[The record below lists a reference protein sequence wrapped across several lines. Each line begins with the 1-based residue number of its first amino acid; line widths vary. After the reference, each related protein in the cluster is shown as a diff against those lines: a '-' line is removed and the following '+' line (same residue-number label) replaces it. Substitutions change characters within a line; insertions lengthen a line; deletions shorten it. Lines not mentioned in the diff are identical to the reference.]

1 MSYSYFMHESCIKS
15 IYFMF
20 HQSAISCNKN
30 ECNIKKTLRHLMV
43 MIFYNKKLSFTVTHV
58 V

>member
-1 MSYSYFMHESCIKS
+1 
-15 IYFMF
+15 MF